1 MAESS
6 EKRAKYVYGVIRA
19 GESPGAK
26 AVGIDDEPLGLVT
39 MDDLAALTTDVAE
52 EFSVAGRDELL
63 AHMQVLEEA
72 MGWASAVLPM
82 RFGVILPDADA
93 VRAELLAPHRE
104 QLEELLEEMEGK
116 VEVNLKGIHEEETVL
131 REVLAENPEAAG
143 LREAIQGKPEAA
155 TYYERIRLGE
165 LVSQGL
171 EGKREET
178 GPAIVERLSP
188 FAVGIQL
195 GDVVHERMALNASFL
210 VERKELERFD
220 AEVERWA
227 EEQGGRVRVKYTG
240 PLPPHSFVELEV
252 GA

>member
-6 EKRAKYVYGVIRA
+6 EKTAKYVYGVIRA
-19 GESPGAK
+19 GESPAAK